1 MSRAWRVKG
10 IRPEKPVAENARKIL
25 AVRIGEFYSFT
36 PIVEDQA
43 ATEALHDLRIA
54 AKRLR
59 YTIELFRPVFGTA
72 GERQIERVRAIQEVL
87 GQLHDADVRIKL
99 IHDELAQLA
108 EEQDRQLGRT
118 LAMATPEHLP
128 SVISS
133 ALRPPPDDPRHG
145 LLNLLGQ
152 EYAERR
158 RLYEAFCVTWKQFQA
173 EGMRADLVALTT
185 LNGLS
190 VGEPGLAEQASAA
203 PGG

>member
-1 MSRAWRVKG
+1 VSRAWRVKG

-36 PIVEDQA
+36 PIVEDESA
-43 ATEALHDLRIA
+43 IEALHDLRIA

-59 YTIELFRPVFGTA
+59 YTLELFRPVFGTA
-72 GERQIERVRAIQEVL
+72 GERQIERVRAIQEIL
-87 GQLHDADVRIKL
+87 GQLHDADVRIML

-108 EEQDRQLGRT
+108 EEQDRQLGQT
-118 LAMATPEHLP
+118 LAMAAPERLP
-128 SVISS
+128 SIISS

-158 RLYEAFCVTWKQFQA
+158 RLYEAFRATWKQFQV

-185 LNGLS
+185 LNGFS
-190 VGEPGLAEQASAA
+190 VGEPGLTE
-203 PGG
+203 